1 MSIILD
7 ALKKLDRERSGRP
20 DGPPNIDTEI
30 LRPDSHPRRKKNQLY
45 LAAIFLTAVVAAA
58 ITYAVVVWFG
68 FPSKSGPPASM
79 TSSVP
84 KQPVN
89 PVLPEASSPPKPGP
103 SASVTPPAPKQQVKP
118 APPEASP
125 SPKSDPPASVS
136 SSASSQPVEPT
147 PPETS
152 SPPKS
157 DPPASVSS
165 SASSQPAIPDPP
177 SHEPARASGE
187 ETRKEPSKI
196 QGPPENKDP
205 ATSLGEKKGGQK
217 VIPEKVDTA
226 PGNKGKGA
234 GPIPSGSA
242 ISPPSLRIT
251 AIGWD
256 EDPSKRFAFVNGMMA
271 HEGDIIEEAK
281 IVEIYP
287 KRIRF
292 LHNGQYFEIR
302 M

>member
-7 ALKKLDRERSGRP
+7 ALKKLDRERSDRP
-20 DGPPNIDTEI
+20 DGPPNIGTEI
-30 LRPDSHPRRKKNQLY
+30 LRPDPPFRGKRTPLY
-45 LAAIFLTAVVAAA
+45 FATILLTAVAATA

-68 FPSKSGPPASM
+68 FPSKSGPPTSM
-79 TSSVP
+79 SSPAP
-84 KQPVN
+84 KQPVK
-89 PVLPEASSPPKPGP
+89 PASPEAISPPKSG
-103 SASVTPPAPKQQVKP
+103 
-118 APPEASP
+118 
-125 SPKSDPPASVS
+125 PPASVN
-136 SSASSQPVEPT
+136 SSAPSQQV
-147 PPETS
+147 
-152 SPPKS
+152 
-157 DPPASVSS
+157 
-165 SASSQPAIPDPP
+165 IPDPP

-187 ETRKEPSKI
+187 EIRPESSKI
-196 QGPPENKDP
+196 QNPPENKDP
-205 ATSLGEKKGGQK
+205 ATPLGEKKGGQN
-217 VIPEKVDTA
+217 VIPEKADAV
-226 PGNKGKGA
+226 PGNKGKGVE
-234 GPIPSGSA
+234 PIPSGSA
-242 ISPPSLRIT
+242 MSPPPLRIT

>member
-7 ALKKLDRERSGRP
+7 ALKKLDRERSNRP
-20 DGPPNIDTEI
+20 DRPPNIGTEI
-30 LRPDSHPRRKKNQLY
+30 LRPDPPFRGKRTPLY
-45 LAAIFLTAVVAAA
+45 FATILLTAVAATA

-68 FPSKSGPPASM
+68 FPSKSGPPTSM
-79 TSSVP
+79 SSPAP
-84 KQPVN
+84 KQPVK
-89 PVLPEASSPPKPGP
+89 PASPEAISPPKSGP
-103 SASVTPPAPKQQVKP
+103 PASMSSPAPKQPVKP
-118 APPEASP
+118 ASPEAI
-125 SPKSDPPASVS
+125 
-136 SSASSQPVEPT
+136 
-147 PPETS
+147 

-157 DPPASVSS
+157 GPPASMNS
-165 SASSQPAIPDPP
+165 SAPGQQVIPDPP

-187 ETRKEPSKI
+187 EISPESSKI
-196 QGPPENKDP
+196 QNPPENKDP
-205 ATSLGEKKGGQK
+205 ATPLGEKKGGQN
-217 VIPEKVDTA
+217 VIPEKADAV
-226 PGNKGKGA
+226 PGNKGKGVE
-234 GPIPSGSA
+234 PIPSGSA
-242 ISPPSLRIT
+242 MSPPPLRIT